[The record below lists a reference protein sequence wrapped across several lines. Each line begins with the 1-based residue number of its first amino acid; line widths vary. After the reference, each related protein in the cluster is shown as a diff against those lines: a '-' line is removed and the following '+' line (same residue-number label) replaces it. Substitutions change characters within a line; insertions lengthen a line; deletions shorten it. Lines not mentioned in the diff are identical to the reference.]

1 MDIINEKFNDIEE
14 HLLKMNDVKKMI
26 NSLARI
32 QIKTSE
38 IKMKIKE
45 IELKKLLKAQ
55 FNNYENIIDILQ
67 YGGHSRSG
75 EWDGRPYD
83 DYNFT
88 LCNVVFTYSI
98 PNIDKAC
105 EHNMFNELCI
115 NHRYTV
121 KAKTY
126 YDKTKN
132 VLDDDII
139 KKFMAVALEYNIS
152 IDLYLSIVESIC
164 YHLHFDEEYFSPLN
178 NYEKEYKSRAY
189 SESNPI
195 WSQMRDSLRLY
206 TKNNV
211 VSNMNIFYQSEND
224 DFDSESD

>member
-1 MDIINEKFNDIEE
+1 MDIIYKKFSDIEE
-14 HLLKMNDVKKMI
+14 HLLKMNDIKKMI

-38 IKMKIKE
+38 LKMKIKE
-45 IELKKLLKAQ
+45 LELKKLLKAQ
-55 FNNYENIIDILQ
+55 FNNYENIIDTLQ
-67 YGGHSRSG
+67 YCEHSRCG

-88 LCNVVFTYSI
+88 LCNVVFTYGI

-105 EHNMFNELCI
+105 KHNMFNVLCI

-121 KAKTY
+121 EAKTH

-132 VLDDDII
+132 KNVLDDNII
-139 KKFMAVALEYNIS
+139 KKFMVLAAEYNIS
-152 IDLYLSIVESIC
+152 IDSYLSIVESIC

-178 NYEKEYKSRAY
+178 DYEKQYKSGSYFKSSA
-189 SESNPI
+189 I
-195 WSQMRDSLRLY
+195 WSQVRDYL
-206 TKNNV
+206 KNNT
-211 VSNMNIFYQSEND
+211 QKKCR
-224 DFDSESD
+224 